1 LKAIEVLR
9 KILNQAGIPVD
20 MLYSSVDNESKMN
33 KLVRLIASKVKKKMK
48 SGEIQLSPDDKRIL
62 SMFFGRV
69 VI

>member
-1 LKAIEVLR
+1 M
-9 KILNQAGIPVD
+9 NQAGIPVD